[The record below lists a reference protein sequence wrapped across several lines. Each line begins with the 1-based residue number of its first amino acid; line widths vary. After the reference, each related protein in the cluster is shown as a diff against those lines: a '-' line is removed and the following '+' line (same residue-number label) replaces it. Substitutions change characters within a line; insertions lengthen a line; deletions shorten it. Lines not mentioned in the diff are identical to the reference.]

1 MTRIAQPLRLF
12 LGLCL
17 ALFAGA
23 ALAGPALAEAPFRVE
38 GHVEDR
44 TIEQVTAGDEA
55 EIEAA
60 AARLAE
66 GSDLDL
72 FTVYVD
78 SFDGMD
84 GQAWADETATMSGLG
99 QNDILL
105 AIAVVDREYAI
116 SIGEDLPLSDSQ
128 LATVAADIEDD
139 LRVDDWSGAAITAA
153 DGYLDQVNGGGG
165 SAVVPVL
172 IGAGVVGGG
181 AFLLVRSSNKR
192 KRQQQAAQQR
202 PGVPGAPGGPNAPAP
217 ANSIEAVLASLSTE
231 DLATRAGSAL
241 VGLDDDVRSSAQELG
256 FAQAQFGLQST
267 QNFKAVVEGVKGQL
281 AQAFALQQR
290 LDDAAPESEPERRQ
304 ILTQIVLLC
313 DQGDKA
319 LDAQAESFAELRKLQ
334 DNAPQL
340 LDEINTRA
348 GEIEARI
355 PAAQATLTQLRAT
368 YPETALVSV
377 ARAPDQAAQLL
388 DAARDAVGQGRERV
402 TGNDRG
408 TAVAF
413 AHTAEDALA
422 QAVTLLDSVTNAHD
436 NLSQA
441 VQRLDA
447 SIASIT
453 ADVADAERL
462 APQDPQVGPA
472 AERARSAIE
481 AATAAR
487 QKNGD
492 PLAALTEIVAAEQ
505 TLDAA
510 LAGHR
515 EATEVRQRAVSQ
527 LENGLSRTDALI
539 RSTNTYIETHRG
551 AVGANARTRLASAIE
566 SLQQARAMSE
576 SDPVQALRL
585 TTAAWHS
592 AKAAQDLAASD
603 VSNWERSRS
612 PYSGGGGYS
621 SQRGVDPGSLI
632 LGGILGNMFG
642 GNSGGYRGG
651 YGGRGGS
658 SWGSSWGSG
667 SSWGGG
673 SSRSSSRSRSSSSRS
688 SGSRRS
694 GGRSGGGRRSGGG
707 GRF

>member
-1 MTRIAQPLRLF
+1 MTRIVAPLRLL

-23 ALAGPALAEAPFRVE
+23 ALAGPALADAPLRVE
-38 GHVEDR
+38 GHVDDR
-44 TIEQVTAGDEA
+44 TTEQVAAGDRA

-84 GQAWADETATMSGLG
+84 HQEWADETATMSGLG

-105 AIAVVDREYAI
+105 AIAVVDREYAV
-116 SIGEDLPLSDSQ
+116 SVGTELPLSDSQ
-128 LATVAADIEDD
+128 LATVAGDIEDE
-139 LRVDDWSGAAITAA
+139 LRQDDWSGAAITAA
-153 DGYLDQVNGGGG
+153 DGYLAQANGGG

-172 IGAGVVGGG
+172 IGAGVIGGG

-192 KRQQQAAQQR
+192 KRQQQAAQQHPGG
-202 PGVPGAPGGPNAPAP
+202 PGVPGRQNAPAP

-231 DLATRAGSAL
+231 DLAKRAGSAL
-241 VGLDDDVRSSAQELG
+241 VGLDDDVRSSEQELG

-290 LDDAAPESEPERRQ
+290 LDDTAPESEPEKRQ

-319 LDAQAESFAELRKLQ
+319 LDAQAESFADLRKLQ

-388 DAARDAVGQGRERV
+388 DAARDAVTQGRERV

-472 AERARSAIE
+472 TERARTAIE

-505 TLDAA
+505 SLDAV

-515 EATEVRQRAVSQ
+515 EASDVRRRAESQ
-527 LENGLSRTDALI
+527 LQNGLSRTDALI

-576 SDPVQALRL
+576 TDPVQALRL

-603 VSNWERSRS
+603 VSAWERSRS
-612 PYSGGGGYS
+612 PYSGGGYS

-642 GNSGGYRGG
+642 GNDNGYRGG

-658 SWGSSWGSG
+658 SWGSSWGGGG

-673 SSRSSSRSRSSSSRS
+673 SSRSSSRRRSSSSRS